1 MANEKFYT
9 SDFGFTKAEIEEA
22 RKDDTIGNIR
32 RTFGTSNKMSY
43 TENDIYASSDRDS
56 NATYK

>member
-22 RKDDTIGNIR
+22 RKDDAIESIR
-32 RTFGTSNKMSY
+32 RTFGTRNKSSF
-43 TENDIYASSDRDS
+43 TESELYSTPESFDRD
-56 NATYK
+56 K

>member
-32 RTFGTSNKMSY
+32 RSFGAKNKASY
-43 TENDIYASSDRDS
+43 TELDPFYNSVDKD
-56 NATYK
+56 K

>member
-22 RKDDTIGNIR
+22 RKNDTVETVK
-32 RTFGTSNKMSY
+32 RTYGAKNKASY
-43 TENDIYASSDRDS
+43 T
-56 NATYK
+56 

>member
-22 RKDDTIGNIR
+22 RKGDTIGNIR
-32 RTFGTSNKMSY
+32 RTFGTKNKSSF
-43 TENDIYASSDRDS
+43 TEGQLYSSSESFDKDR
-56 NATYK
+56 